1 MKSRQN
7 RDERAKHRHEYAE
20 GRISKDVLMFR
31 LDGRKEEK

>member
-20 GRISKDVLMFR
+20 GRISREMLVFR
-31 LDGRKEEK
+31 LDGRREDK